1 MWDMENL
8 TASDFTVEYLVTD
21 EMWHSFNSALDKF
34 SREIAVG
41 AAAPDH
47 QGKGLPVVT
56 FEAFLEHYFVLKL
69 NQLPFINEDVIIRI
83 ANITFGFNNQELIA
97 LLTERGTLI
106 TKGELSKVPAV
117 NSKIDELMKGEK
129 RSEIIRPVAAF
140 ITFEQ

>member
-21 EMWHSFNSALDKF
+21 EMWHSFNAALDKH

-41 AAAPDH
+41 SAAPDH

-69 NQLPFINEDVIIRI
+69 N
-83 ANITFGFNNQELIA
+83 
-97 LLTERGTLI
+97 
-106 TKGELSKVPAV
+106 
-117 NSKIDELMKGEK
+117 
-129 RSEIIRPVAAF
+129 
-140 ITFEQ
+140 

>member
-47 QGKGLPVVT
+47 Q
-56 FEAFLEHYFVLKL
+56 
-69 NQLPFINEDVIIRI
+69 
-83 ANITFGFNNQELIA
+83 
-97 LLTERGTLI
+97 
-106 TKGELSKVPAV
+106 
-117 NSKIDELMKGEK
+117 
-129 RSEIIRPVAAF
+129 
-140 ITFEQ
+140 